1 MLTLRS
7 RVAEGAGGQSGRRRR
22 LPTKAR
28 KKPPRNPIMKHS
40 GMPQSNRSPNIKSM
54 ASLTAMHIRSIAIL
68 LERRVNIRPEA
79 NAPMP
84 DTAIITYIIQFSI
97 LYQQPPQQIYPDR
110 PDKKRVKLN
119 GFDFRGLKQKR
130 QNNAQY
136 TSPLNNTLNIKY
148 LQTNFLENKNSKNK
162 KFPKISGENFCKS
175 DNLLNFVINLVSL
188 DLDATDHTS
197 D

>member
-7 RVAEGAGGQSGRRRR
+7 RVAEGAGDQSGRRRR

-119 GFDFRGLKQKR
+119 GFDFRGLKQKIMVGYLFLFIDFNDPDKPLIHIR
-130 QNNAQY
+130 TWQPERNPELTPNLPPDHPRAGIF
-136 TSPLNNTLNIKY
+136 SPAC
-148 LQTNFLENKNSKNK
+148 F
-162 KFPKISGENFCKS
+162 
-175 DNLLNFVINLVSL
+175 
-188 DLDATDHTS
+188 
-197 D
+197 